1 MSINSLL
8 VVLISS
14 LTDDFFCLCGFNMIF
29 RNQPPLLPF
38 LSYPYSAML
47 GCLLPQDTTHL
58 NSPFKSSPF
67 PTSFLKFSLELILVT
82 AARIHSSAAFW
93 SELES
98 EALYKPLST
107 TLPEAGYNVPEKVL
121 RWHLWDDLSRENPRS
136 HLAFMSLSQC
146 LTHQCP
152 QDVGA
157 DEREDICNLR

>member
-1 MSINSLL
+1 M

-38 LSYPYSAML
+38 LSYPYSARL
-47 GCLLPQDTTHL
+47 GCLTPQDKVTADL
-58 NSPFKSSPF
+58 NSPVQSSPF

-98 EALYKPLST
+98 EALYKPLPS
-107 TLPEAGYNVPEKVL
+107 TLPEAG
-121 RWHLWDDLSRENPRS
+121 
-136 HLAFMSLSQC
+136 
-146 LTHQCP
+146 
-152 QDVGA
+152 
-157 DEREDICNLR
+157 